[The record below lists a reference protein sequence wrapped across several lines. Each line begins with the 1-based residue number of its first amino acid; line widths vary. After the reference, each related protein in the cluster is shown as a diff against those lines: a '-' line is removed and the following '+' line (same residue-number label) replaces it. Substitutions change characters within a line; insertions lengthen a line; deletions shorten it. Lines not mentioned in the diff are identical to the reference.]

1 MTLIDRLI
9 KHEGLRLKPYKCP
22 AGKLTIGVGRNLED
36 RGITEEEAMML
47 LQNDILA
54 CRKDCYTSFIWY
66 GELDEVRQGVI
77 LEMCFNLGISRLKGF
92 KKMLKACELKNYTL
106 ASQEML
112 SSLWARQVGNRAK
125 KLADIMR
132 KGVDYD

>member
-1 MTLIDRLI
+1 MNLVDRLI
-9 KHEGLRLKPYKCP
+9 KHEGLSLKPYRCP
-22 AGKLTIGVGRNLED
+22 AGKLTIGVGRNLDD
-36 RGITEEEAMML
+36 RGITKDEAMMM

-54 CRKDCYTSFIWY
+54 CRKECYSSFFWF
-66 GELDEVRQGVI
+66 GEMDEVRQSVI

-112 SSLWARQVGNRAK
+112 SSLWASQVGNRAK
-125 KLADIMR
+125 KLADIMC

>member
-36 RGITEEEAMML
+36 RGITEEEAMIL

>member
-1 MTLIDRLI
+1 MKLTERLI
-9 KHEGLRLKPYKCP
+9 KHEGLKLKPYTCP

-36 RGITEEEAMML
+36 RGITEDEALYL
-47 LQNDILA
+47 LKNDILN
-54 CRKDCYTSFIWY
+54 CRNQCYTSFHWF
-66 GELDEVRQGVI
+66 GDLDEVRQDVLI
-77 LEMCFNLGISRLKGF
+77 EMCFNLGISRLKGF
-92 KKMLKACELKNYTL
+92 KKMLKACELKHYTL

>member
-9 KHEGLRLKPYKCP
+9 KHEGLMLKPYKCP
-22 AGKLTIGVGRNLED
+22 AGKITIGVGRNLED
-36 RGITEEEAMML
+36 RGITEEEAMIL

-54 CRKDCYTSFIWY
+54 CRKECYASFIWY

-125 KLADIMR
+125 KLADILR

>member
-1 MTLIDRLI
+1 MNLVDRII
-9 KHEGLRLKPYKCP
+9 KHEGLMLKPYKCP

-36 RGITEEEAMML
+36 RGITKEEALFL

-54 CRKDCYTSFIWY
+54 CRKECYASFTWY
-66 GELDEVRQGVI
+66 GEMDEIRQGVI

-112 SSLWARQVGNRAK
+112 TSLWARQVGQRAK
-125 KLADIMR
+125 TLAKIME
-132 KGVDYD
+132 KGVEYD

>member
-1 MTLIDRLI
+1 MKLTERLI
-9 KHEGLRLKPYKCP
+9 KHEGLKLKPYTCP

-36 RGITEEEAMML
+36 RGITEDEALYL
-47 LQNDILA
+47 LKNDILN
-54 CRKDCYTSFIWY
+54 CRNQCYTSFYWF
-66 GELDEVRQGVI
+66 GDLDEVRQDVLI
-77 LEMCFNLGISRLKGF
+77 EMCFNLGISRLKGF

-112 SSLWARQVGNRAK
+112 TSLWARQVGNRAK

>member
-1 MTLIDRLI
+1 METLVERLL

-36 RGITEEEAMML
+36 RGITEEEAFMM

-54 CRKDCYTSFIWY
+54 CRKECYANFHWF
-66 GELDEVRQGVI
+66 GEMCEARQSVI
-77 LEMCFNLGISRLKGF
+77 LEMCFNLGITRLKSF

-112 SSLWARQVGNRAK
+112 TSLWARQVGQRAK
-125 KLADIMR
+125 NLAKIME
-132 KGVDYD
+132 KGV

>member
-1 MTLIDRLI
+1 MTLVERLI
-9 KHEGLRLKPYKCP
+9 KHEGLRLRPYTCP

-36 RGITEEEAMML
+36 RGITEDEAMMM
-47 LQNDILA
+47 LQNDILT
-54 CRKDCYTSFIWY
+54 CRRECYANFFWF
-66 GELDEVRQGVI
+66 GEMDEVRQEVI

-112 SSLWARQVGNRAK
+112 TSLWARQVGQRAK
-125 KLADIMR
+125 NLAKIME
-132 KGVDYD
+132 KGVEL

>member
-1 MTLIDRLI
+1 MTFVERLI

-36 RGITEEEAMML
+36 RGISEEEAMMM
-47 LQNDILA
+47 LQNDIIA
-54 CRKDCYTSFIWY
+54 CRKECYSNFIWF
-66 GELDEVRQGVI
+66 GEMDELRQEVI
-77 LEMCFNLGISRLKGF
+77 LEMCFNLGITRLKGF

-112 SSLWARQVGNRAK
+112 TSLWARQVGNRAK
-125 KLADIMR
+125 TLAKIME
-132 KGVDYD
+132 KGVEHD

>member
-1 MTLIDRLI
+1 MTLIDRII
-9 KHEGLRLKPYKCP
+9 KHEGLRLNPYKCP

-36 RGITEEEAMML
+36 KGITKDEAMML

-54 CRKDCYTSFIWY
+54 CRKECYSNFVWFGDI
-66 GELDEVRQGVI
+66 DEVRQGVI
-77 LEMCFNLGISRLKGF
+77 IEMCFNLGISRLRGF
-92 KKMLKACELKNYTL
+92 KKMLKACELRNYTL

-125 KLADIMR
+125 TLAEIMR